1 MISESVTVLVLLLRS
16 SGQFP
21 YQLVPIGKKNVRST
35 MLSYSFHKEVILCP
49 APQSIT
55 VKYNRHWT
63 KKFIMNQESEY

>member
-1 MISESVTVLVLLLRS
+1 
-16 SGQFP
+16 
-21 YQLVPIGKKNVRST
+21 